1 MFNISDYYGYTA
13 NIKVQNVPSAE
24 QAKNRNGIV
33 IVLGSIASLFGLFSL
48 ILILVFSY
56 RKSKDFDEVEEYDL
70 DYVPGIPTRY
80 SITRR
85 SLVKVD
91 LAQFLKG
98 F

>member
-1 MFNISDYYGYTA
+1 M
-13 NIKVQNVPSAE
+13 QNVPSAE

-33 IVLGSIASLFGLFSL
+33 IVLGSISSLFGLFFL
-48 ILILVFSY
+48 ILIMIFSVQ
-56 RKSKDFDEVEEYDL
+56 KSKDFDEAEEYDL
-70 DYVPGIPTRY
+70 DHVPGMPTRY

-85 SLVKVD
+85 SSVKVD